1 MKYAKLMFQDIA
13 DSSRDKRELATA
25 ADRGWQIL
33 LLSPRPNMKPYPAG
47 AEVQVLPSLEVSA
60 RVPRLLRYLRIV
72 RNWLGYVR
80 AVSRVETDV
89 LSCHDLPALR
99 IGYVQNLLRAP
110 ARRVKLV
117 YDAHEFEIGR
127 NTNGKRGRLATWRI
141 KQEEGFL
148 MKRCA
153 FSIVVNDSI
162 ADAVQQ
168 IHHLQQRPV
177 VVRSTPRLS
186 VRDEAAI
193 AANRRAML
201 EALPGAEYLM
211 MFHGNLVTA
220 RGIPDLIRA
229 AARFPDVGL
238 VLMGAQSDRKFAEEL
253 RQLAE
258 TCGVSD
264 RVLFHPAVPAERLP
278 DYIGAVDL
286 ELMPIEP
293 VVRSHYYVLPNKFFE
308 SVQAEVP
315 IVASDLPEMR
325 RLIDRY
331 EIGLCCQPN
340 DVDDLCRCIETMRS
354 DPAFYAR
361 CRENLKVAKQDLC
374 WEKERNVLEQAFA
387 TL

>member
-1 MKYAKLMFQDIA
+1 MKYAKLMFQNIA

-25 ADRGWQIL
+25 ADCGWQIL
-33 LLSPRPNMKPYPAG
+33 LLSPRPDMKPYPLN
-47 AEVQVLPSLEVSA
+47 AEIQVLPSLEVSA
-60 RVPRLLRYLRIV
+60 RIPRLLRYLRIIW
-72 RNWLGYVR
+72 NWMGYVW
-80 AVSRVETDV
+80 AVSRVKTDV

-110 ARRVKLV
+110 SRKVKLV

-141 KQEEGFL
+141 KYEEGFL

-162 ADAVQQ
+162 ADALQQ

-186 VRDEAAI
+186 VRNETAI

-201 EALPGAEYLM
+201 EKLSRVRYLM

-220 RGIPDLIRA
+220 RGIPDLICA
-229 AARFPDVGL
+229 TARFPDVGL
-238 VLMGAQSDRKFAEEL
+238 VLMGAQSDQKFAEEL
-253 RQLAE
+253 RQMAE
-258 TCGVSD
+258 TYGVRD

-286 ELMPIEP
+286 EVMPIEP

-315 IVASDLPEMR
+315 MVVSDLPEMR
-325 RLIDRY
+325 RLVDQY
-331 EIGLCCQPN
+331 QIGLCCKPN
-340 DVDDLCRCIETMRS
+340 DVDDLCRCIEKMRN
-354 DPAFYAR
+354 DTAFYAR
-361 CRENLKVAKQDLC
+361 CRENLKVAKQELC
-374 WEKERNVLEQAFA
+374 WEKERSVLEQAFA